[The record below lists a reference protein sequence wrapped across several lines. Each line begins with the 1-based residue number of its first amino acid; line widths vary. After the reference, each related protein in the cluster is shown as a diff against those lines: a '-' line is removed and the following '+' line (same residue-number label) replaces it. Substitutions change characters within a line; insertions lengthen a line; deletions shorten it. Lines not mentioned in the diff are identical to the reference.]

1 MRPLDRLSSIKV
13 KLGVVIVAT
22 VVGTVLVLALGQEI
36 GLELWLRVLLA
47 AALGL
52 AMVQFLARG
61 MTSPLREMAA
71 AASEMAKGDYERR
84 VRASSRDEVGE
95 LARAFNAMAAELA
108 GVERMRRDLVANVSH
123 ELRTPIGALQAL
135 LENLADGVEPPDP
148 AALRTALAQTERLGR
163 LVAQL
168 LDLSRLESGGLP
180 LERTRFPLREM
191 LEQVTREC
199 ELGDAFV
206 EHPVWLKV
214 CVQPGDLQADGD
226 PERVHQVIANLL
238 DNAVRHSPTDGR
250 VWLSAHSDGGRT
262 RIEVAD
268 EGPGIAQH
276 ELERVF
282 ERFYRTDGARSA
294 SDGGT
299 GLGLAIAR
307 WIVDAHGGEIRAES
321 RQSGGCRMVVELP
334 A

>member
-1 MRPLDRLSSIKV
+1 MRPLDRLSAIKV

-22 VVGTVLVLALGQEI
+22 VVGTVLVLALGQEV

-95 LARAFNAMAAELA
+95 LARAFNSMAAELA

-163 LVAQL
+163 LVGQL

-180 LERTRFPLREM
+180 LERTRFALRPM

-199 ELGDAFV
+199 ELGEAFG
-206 EHPVWLKV
+206 ERPVWLKV
-214 CVQPGDLQADGD
+214 CVQPGDLEADGD
-226 PERVHQVIANLL
+226 AERVHQVVTNLL
-238 DNAVRHSPTDGR
+238 DNAVRHSPRDGR
-250 VWLSAHSDGGRT
+250 VWLSAHAVHGRT

-268 EGPGIAQH
+268 EGPGIPPH

-282 ERFYRTDGARSA
+282 ERFYRTDGARNVR
-294 SDGGT
+294 DGGA

-307 WIVDAHGGEIRAES
+307 WIVDAHGGSIRAEP
-321 RQSGGCRMVVELP
+321 REPGGCRMVVELP
-334 A
+334 S